1 MRANVLSK
9 SLLAAVCAVGA
20 LASASPAQ
28 AQTSFIDNNVIGT
41 RRPAGSPTFVALP
54 SSYRV
59 SILRAGANG
68 PFNIEVRANAGAE
81 DVKQINVTFYTGFDC
96 TGPEVA
102 VVPASPAGNT
112 DAGTPAPGEPPAAG
126 LWQLSGSQT
135 GAFQA
140 TAATPSARVLGNGT
154 NRFQGQASLADPTQA
169 IRSIGV
175 TLSVVNAPGAYQT
188 CINASD
194 VPPTNTVP
202 EPGALALALPGLAP
216 LAMVFR
222 RRLKVKSA

>member
-1 MRANVLSK
+1 MGLGVA
-9 SLLAAVCAVGA
+9 GA
-20 LASASPAQ
+20 LLMAVPAQ
-28 AQTSFIDNNVIGT
+28 AQTSFIDNNVIGN
-41 RRPAGSPTFVALP
+41 RIPAGSATFVPLP

-59 SILRAGANG
+59 NIQRAGANG
-68 PFNIEVRANAGAE
+68 PFNIEVRANPGAE

-96 TGPEVA
+96 TGPEAA
-102 VVPASPAGNT
+102 VVPNPSAGNT

-154 NRFQGQASLADPTQA
+154 NRFQGQAILADPSLT

-188 CINASD
+188 CINANPGTTD
-194 VPPTNTVP
+194 TVP
-202 EPGALALALPGLAP
+202 EPGALALALPGLMP
-216 LAMVFR
+216 LGMMLR
-222 RRLKVKSA
+222 RRLKTKSA